1 MKHRWTLRALALGYV
16 GLLVAGPAAIMI
28 WRAFAGGLGP
38 VWDALTQPAALHAL
52 GLTLFIAAI
61 AVPLNAIFGVLCAL
75 ALTRQRFRGK
85 ALLNALLSLPLGV
98 SPVVV
103 GLALTIVYGR
113 KGAIGGWFA
122 EHGIRI
128 IFSVPGMILATIF
141 VSLPFVAREVAPILH
156 EIGLDQEQ
164 AATTLGSS
172 AWQTFRLVTLPAI
185 RSGIVFGVVLTT
197 ARALGEYGAVSI
209 VSGKLAGRTDTMTI
223 YVEDRF
229 LAFDLTGAY
238 AASLVLALVAL
249 VTLVLMH
256 RLQPDERA

>member
-1 MKHRWTLRALALGYV
+1 MKGRLTLRMLALGYL
-16 GLLVAGPAAIMI
+16 GLLVAGPVGIMV
-28 WRAFAGGLGP
+28 WRAFASGLAP
-38 VWDALTQPAALHAL
+38 VWDALTQPTALHAL

-61 AVPLNAIFGVLCAL
+61 AVPLNTVFGVLCAL
-75 ALTRQRFRGK
+75 ALERQRFRGK
-85 ALLNALLSLPLGV
+85 TLLKALLSLPLGV

-103 GLALTIVYGR
+103 GLALVIVYGR
-113 KGAIGGWFA
+113 TGPIGGWFA

-128 IFSVPGMILATIF
+128 IFSVPGMILATVF
-141 VSLPFVAREVAPILH
+141 VSLPFVAREVAPILQ
-156 EIGLDQEQ
+156 EIGYDQEQ
-164 AATTLGSS
+164 AATTLGAS

-185 RSGIVFGVVLTT
+185 RSGIAFGVVLTT

-238 AASLVLALVAL
+238 AASLALALVAL
-249 VTLVLMH
+249 ITLVLMH
-256 RLQPDERA
+256 RLQPKEGV

>member
-1 MKHRWTLRALALGYV
+1 
-16 GLLVAGPAAIMI
+16 
-28 WRAFAGGLGP
+28 
-38 VWDALTQPAALHAL
+38 
-52 GLTLFIAAI
+52 
-61 AVPLNAIFGVLCAL
+61 AIFGVLCAL
-75 ALTRQRFRGK
+75 ALARQRFRGK

-113 KGAIGGWFA
+113 NGAIGGWFA
-122 EHGIRI
+122 AHGVRI

-164 AATTLGSS
+164 AATTLGAS

-197 ARALGEYGAVSI
+197 ARVLGEYGAVSI

>member
-1 MKHRWTLRALALGYV
+1 MTGRYALRAIALGYL
-16 GLLVAGPAAIMI
+16 GLLVAGPVAMMLWAT
-28 WRAFAGGLGP
+28 FAGGVAP
-38 VWDALTQPAALHAL
+38 VWEAITRPAFLHAIW
-52 GLTLFIAAI
+52 LTLLITAI
-61 AVPLNAIFGVLCAL
+61 VVPLNTLFGILFAL
-75 ALTRQRFRGK
+75 VVVRHDFRGK
-85 ALLNALLSLPLGV
+85 RLLSALLDLPLGV

-113 KGAIGGWFA
+113 NGAIGGWFA
-122 EHGIRI
+122 AHGIRI

-164 AATTLGSS
+164 AATTLGAS

-249 VTLVLMH
+249 ATLVLMH
-256 RLQPDERA
+256 RLQPAEGA